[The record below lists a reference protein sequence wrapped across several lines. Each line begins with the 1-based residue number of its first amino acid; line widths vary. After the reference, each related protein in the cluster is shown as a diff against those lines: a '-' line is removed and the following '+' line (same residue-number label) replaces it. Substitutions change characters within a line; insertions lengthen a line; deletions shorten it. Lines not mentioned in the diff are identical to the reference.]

1 MSTSKEELVALEK
14 VYACL
19 VKAFIRKS
27 DEKENYME
35 RVKVFAATLKFF
47 VSQVSLILG
56 LRLSL
61 LVIN

>member
-1 MSTSKEELVALEK
+1 MSTSKEELLALEK
-14 VYACL
+14 VYECL

-47 VSQVSLILG
+47 VAQVSLIL
-56 LRLSL
+56 
-61 LVIN
+61 

>member
-1 MSTSKEELVALEK
+1 MSTSKEELVALEE

-27 DEKENYME
+27 DEKDNYME

-47 VSQVSLILG
+47 VSQVSL
-56 LRLSL
+56 L
-61 LVIN
+61 LELTII